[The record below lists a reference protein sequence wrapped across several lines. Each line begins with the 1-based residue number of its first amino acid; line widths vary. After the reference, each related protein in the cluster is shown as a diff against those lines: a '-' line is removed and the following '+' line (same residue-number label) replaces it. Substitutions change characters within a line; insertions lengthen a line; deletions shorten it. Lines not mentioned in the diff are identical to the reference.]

1 METKTLRLPE
11 EMVKQLTDNGQ
22 KMLNP
27 ALVEFVQQSFADRKA
42 AVLDIKGVFTP
53 SEWIALADS
62 LNGTMITDEFRY
74 NRDAFIIHCEDA
86 ELYESSFSKHGADM
100 KAVCEKI
107 KGLTAIQVATVYRR
121 IEAYWDKCGE
131 IDSQKWS
138 EF

>member
-27 ALVEFVQQSFADRKA
+27 ALIEFVQQSFADRKA
-42 AVLDIKGVFTP
+42 AMLDIKGVFTSP
-53 SEWIALADS
+53 EWIALADS

-86 ELYESSFSKHGADM
+86 ELYESSFSKHGADK

-121 IEAYWDKCGE
+121 IETYWEKCGE
-131 IDSQKWS
+131 IDLQKWS